1 MAALAAAAWLWN
13 RSSEQRRDPFAYPY
27 EEEGGQEP
35 QEITIPG
42 YPYGQGAVLTVSADG
57 GAELTAQEIYRRV
70 NPAVVTVVAQ
80 LGKDGASVG
89 TGVIFT
95 EDGYILT
102 NYHVLE
108 GGQACTVYLENDHSY
123 EAFYVA
129 GDANSDLAVLKM
141 DRTGLPAAQF
151 GDSEQLTVGDKVYAI
166 GNPLGYELRGTLTD
180 GIVSAINRDV
190 WVDGRTMNLI
200 QTNAALNSG
209 NSGGPLIN
217 GRGQVVGINTIK
229 MSSAY
234 SNIEGLGFAIPSAT
248 IKRLVNDLLSVGEI
262 LPEPVLGVT
271 VLSLGTR
278 LGEELWGV
286 EVQEV
291 AQGSPAEAAG
301 VRTGD
306 YVVAAGGIAVSASKD
321 LLRARP
327 PVPCGGGD
335 AHDPLAGR
343 RAGGCGLDAGSG
355 GAGRTKNT
363 MKKRTAVER
372 SASLLLS
379 LAVLGAALPPPS
391 PCSGEAGPPR
401 PSGWTATTTAWKS
414 GMKSICR
421 SPARSPRCALASWNF
436 RRGRASG
443 WRSSFRRR
451 KQRSCAFIPC
461 GRTGCGGGQ
470 GASFISG
477 GRTAIRCMAAA

>member
-1 MAALAAAAWLWN
+1 MEHENVKDREAPLPAEVVEVYRPRIPEVVERYVRPLPDRMTPPPAPAPQPLRPRHGRRGLWIFLGCFVLVAALAAAAWLWN

-80 LGKDGASVG
+80 LGKDEASVG

-321 LLRARP
+321 LLRARRQYHVGEEMP
-327 PVPCGGGD
+327 MTLWRDGELVD
-335 AHDPLAGR
+335 VVLT
-343 RAGGCGLDAGSG
+343 LDQ
-355 GAGRTKNT
+355 
-363 MKKRTAVER
+363 
-372 SASLLLS
+372 
-379 LAVLGAALPPPS
+379 AA
-391 PCSGEAGPPR
+391 
-401 PSGWTATTTAWKS
+401 
-414 GMKSICR
+414 
-421 SPARSPRCALASWNF
+421 
-436 RRGRASG
+436 
-443 WRSSFRRR
+443 
-451 KQRSCAFIPC
+451 QD
-461 GRTGCGGGQ
+461 GQ
-470 GASFISG
+470 K
-477 GRTAIRCMAAA
+477 TP